1 MEKNNKSNLF
11 SVRSMVFIAVF
22 AAIICVVSPFS
33 IPLPGLIP
41 ISLATFAIYLTG
53 ALLGWKRGA
62 LATAVYILI
71 GTVGLPVFTGFSGG
85 FAKLFGVTG
94 GYIIGYIPL
103 VIITGLFADKF
114 SGKKRIASVGT
125 VVGMVLGTAAL
136 YVFGTAWYMIFTGA
150 DIVSAVA
157 GCVLPFLIGDSI
169 KIVCSTLIAVPLRSR
184 LTDIIN
190 IA

>member
-1 MEKNNKSNLF
+1 MVKNNKSNLF

-22 AAIICVVSPFS
+22 AAIICIASPFS

-53 ALLGWKRGA
+53 AMLGWKRGMF
-62 LATAVYILI
+62 ATLVYILI

-103 VIITGLFADKF
+103 VILTGLFADKF
-114 SGKKRIASVGT
+114 ADKKRLAP
-125 VVGMVLGTAAL
+125 VGMIVGMILGTAAL
-136 YVFGTAWYMIFTGA
+136 YTFGTIWYMIYTGA
-150 DIVSAVA
+150 NIVSALM
-157 GCVLPFLIGDSI
+157 GCVVPFLIGDMI
-169 KIVCSTLIAVPLRSR
+169 KIVCSTLIAVPLKSR
-184 LTDIIN
+184 LADIIN
-190 IA
+190 NV